1 MNKTR
6 LGLALAAA
14 TAVALA
20 CGQGHLIVNVD
31 IFSFMQGT
39 GKDTITIPTIP
50 ATLGG
55 TVDNTPLSV
64 QLPPGLSN
72 SVVDTVSLTGAMVLT
87 NTTGSGTM
95 FVEVFFA
102 GDSASTY
109 SGSPAISSDT
119 VTITTGGPD
128 TMHVRG
134 NLTQVIDTLFTKS
147 KVWIGL
153 RAHVQA
159 GGTAITGGQRPVNG
173 PGAPPVLQHQI
184 LFKLLDWSTRVW
196 FWGASAHPG
205 ALP

>member
-1 MNKTR
+1 MNKGR

-39 GKDTITIPTIP
+39 GKDTITIPTVP

-55 TVDNTPLSV
+55 SVDNTPLSV

-72 SVVDTVSLTGAMVLT
+72 SVVDTVGLTGAMVLT

-134 NLTQVIDTLFTKS
+134 NLTQVIDTLFTKA

-159 GGTAITGGQRPVNG
+159 GATAITGGKGRLT
-173 PGAPPVLQHQI
+173 A
-184 LFKLLDWSTRVW
+184 LD
-196 FWGASAHPG
+196 AHVVINDKFF
-205 ALP
+205 